1 MRSKKA
7 LLNVIIGLALQAIV
21 IIYGFVVPQ
30 IIIRQFGSSVNGL
43 ISSITQFL
51 AYISLLES
59 GFGPVV
65 KSVLYKPIAKKDKN
79 EILGILKTSE
89 SFFKKIALVFV
100 VYIIGLCFVYPLIID
115 SSFDYIFTISMIL
128 IIGISTFSEYY
139 FGMTYKLF
147 LQADQK
153 TYIISFIQ
161 ILTYII
167 SIIII
172 VIMAKFEASIHA
184 IKLVSGLV
192 FVLRPVL
199 QNIYVKRK
207 YNINLKN
214 VNNNVNNAVDIK
226 QKWDGLAQHI
236 AFVIHENTDIT
247 ILTIFSTLKEVS
259 VYYVYFIVVKGIKNL
274 ITSFSAG
281 IDASWGDMISKGEH
295 ENLNRKFGMYEVIY
309 NTINT
314 IIFTCSII
322 LIVPFISVYTLKFH
336 DANYIRPLFGALIV
350 ISEYVW
356 AIRMPYSSITLA
368 AGHFKETKIGAWVE
382 SLVNIILSII
392 FVKKYG
398 MVGIVIGTTAAMT
411 IRTIEFI
418 YHTNKYILKRKH
430 IDTIKKIMVLI
441 GETVLLV
448 IISRFIPMRENISY
462 INWIINAF
470 MVFIAT
476 SIVVLSINFLIYK
489 DEFYL
494 FFKSMGKLIKR
505 R

>member
-1 MRSKKA
+1 M
-7 LLNVIIGLALQAIV
+7 GLVLQVIV

-65 KSVLYKPIAKKDKN
+65 KSVLYKPIAKKDRN
-79 EILGILKTSE
+79 EILGILKTSD

-100 VYIIGLCFVYPLIID
+100 AYIVALCFIYPMIIN
-115 SSFDYIFTISMIL
+115 SKFEYIFTISMIL

-139 FGMTYKLF
+139 FGMTYRLF
-147 LQADQK
+147 LQAEQK
-153 TYIISFIQ
+153 TYIISLIQ
-161 ILTYII
+161 ILTYILN
-167 SIIII
+167 IIII
-172 VIMAKFEASIHA
+172 VIMAKFEASVHA

-199 QNIYVKRK
+199 QNVYVKRK
-207 YNINLKN
+207 YNINLKD
-214 VNNNVNNAVDIK
+214 VKYGVDIK

-236 AFVIHENTDIT
+236 ASVIHGNTDIT

-274 ITSFSAG
+274 ISSFSAG

-295 ENLNRKFGMYEVIY
+295 DNLNRKFGMYEVVY

-322 LIVPFISVYTLKFH
+322 LIVPFISVYTMKFH
-336 DANYIRPLFGALIV
+336 DANYIRPLFGALLV

-368 AGHFKETKIGAWVE
+368 AGHFKETKVGAWVE

-392 FVKKYG
+392 FVKRYG

-418 YHTNKYILKRKH
+418 YHTNKYILKRQH
-430 IDTIKKIMVLI
+430 IDTIKKLMVLI
-441 GETVLLV
+441 GETILIV
-448 IISRFIPMRENISY
+448 ILSRFIPMRENISY
-462 INWIINAF
+462 LNWFINGF
-470 MVFIAT
+470 MVFVVT
-476 SIVVLSINFLIYK
+476 SLVVLSINFLLYK

-494 FFKSMGKLIKR
+494 FFNSMAKIIKR
-505 R
+505 K

>member
-214 VNNNVNNAVDIK
+214 VNNAVDIK

-281 IDASWGDMISKGEH
+281 IDASWGDMISRGEH

-418 YHTNKYILKRKH
+418 FHTNKYILKRH
-430 IDTIKKIMVLI
+430 YGDTFKKIGILI
-441 GETVLLV
+441 GETILLV
-448 IISRFIPMRENISY
+448 ILSRFIPMLENISY
-462 INWIINAF
+462 LNWIINGI
-470 MVFIAT
+470 MVFVLT
-476 SIVVLSINFLIYK
+476 SFVVLSINFLLYK

-494 FFKSMGKLIKR
+494 FFNSIAKAIKR